1 MSITMTMSAGM
12 ITTMSIIITTTMMS
26 ADADMTT
33 IMSITMTTSADAD
46 MIMTMNI
53 IITTMTMSADADM
66 TTITNIITM
75 MASVDAVTI
84 IIITM
89 RMKYLQAGVVRLL
102 RNIQKKRSKL
112 H

>member
-1 MSITMTMSAGM
+1 
-12 ITTMSIIITTTMMS
+12 
-26 ADADMTT
+26 MTT
-33 IMSITMTTSADAD
+33 IMSITMTASADAD

-53 IITTMTMSADADM
+53 IIMTASADADM
-66 TTITNIITM
+66 ITIMNIIMT
-75 MASVDAVTI
+75 ASADVVMTTT
-84 IIITM
+84 ITM

>member
-1 MSITMTMSAGM
+1 
-12 ITTMSIIITTTMMS
+12 MSIIITTTMMS
-26 ADADMTT
+26 ADV
-33 IMSITMTTSADAD
+33 D

-53 IITTMTMSADADM
+53 IIMTASADADM
-66 TTITNIITM
+66 ITIMNIIMT
-75 MASVDAVTI
+75 ASADVGMTTT
-84 IIITM
+84 ITM

>member
-1 MSITMTMSAGM
+1 MTTSISIITM
-12 ITTMSIIITTTMMS
+12 IMMAS
-26 ADADMTT
+26 ADV
-33 IMSITMTTSADAD
+33 TMTTS
-46 MIMTMNI
+46 MNI

-84 IIITM
+84 ITITM

>member
-1 MSITMTMSAGM
+1 M
-12 ITTMSIIITTTMMS
+12 IMMAS
-26 ADADMTT
+26 ADV
-33 IMSITMTTSADAD
+33 TMTTNMS
-46 MIMTMNI
+46 
-53 IITTMTMSADADM
+53 ITTMTMSADADM

-84 IIITM
+84 ITITM

>member
-26 ADADMTT
+26 ADADMIT
-33 IMSITMTTSADAD
+33 I
-46 MIMTMNI
+46 MNI
-53 IITTMTMSADADM
+53 IMTASVDVDM
-66 TTITNIITM
+66 TTT
-75 MASVDAVTI
+75 
-84 IIITM
+84 ITM
-89 RMKYLQAGVVRLL
+89 RMKYLQAGAVRLL